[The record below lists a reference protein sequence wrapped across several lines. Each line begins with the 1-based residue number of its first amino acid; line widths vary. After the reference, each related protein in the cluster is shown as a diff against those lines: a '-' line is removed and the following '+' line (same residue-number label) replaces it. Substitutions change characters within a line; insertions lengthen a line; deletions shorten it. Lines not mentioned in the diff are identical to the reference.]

1 MTDVYFAV
9 AASDAAAAGVAVS
22 SIADLM
28 APDRDVDGS
37 GPWSGATVGSA
48 TGGPQNDLDG
58 PPVQLVGLAIEP
70 SLVL

>member
-1 MTDVYFAV
+1 M
-9 AASDAAAAGVAVS
+9 
-22 SIADLM
+22 
-28 APDRDVDGS
+28 DGS